1 MTTSVSTLCRP
12 PAASPESR
20 LHLHFLTC
28 AAATAACGT
37 APAQAVVVY
46 SGIVNLN
53 APATF
58 DGLYLNVITGEWWIT
73 QNFERTDWDL
83 CLFTMTGSTL
93 NFYHPDPLG
102 AMRYPGITTGNAGNL
117 TPGTEVG
124 SAGSFSISTG
134 PVVFGANAGNWQLNA
149 DNYFGFR
156 FVNEAGST
164 THYGW
169 GRLAVGASSAV
180 RTLVDYAYESEAGQ
194 PINVGAGM
202 VPEPR
207 HTQLLSALALGAV
220 GLLYRRNRRHGRPQ
234 PA

>member
-1 MTTSVSTLCRP
+1 MITSVSKLCRP
-12 PAASPESR
+12 PAASPGSR

-28 AAATAACGT
+28 AAATAAGGT

-53 APATF
+53 VPATF
-58 DGLYLNVITGEWWIT
+58 EGLYLNVVTGEWWT
-73 QNFERTDWDL
+73 SQDPAKPDWDL
-83 CLFTMTGSTL
+83 NLYTMSGSSL
-93 NFYHPDPLG
+93 NFFHPSGRG
-102 AMRYPGITTGNAGNL
+102 AMRYPGVTSGTAANL
-117 TPGTEVG
+117 APGTEVG
-124 SAGSFSISTG
+124 VSGSFDTSTSA
-134 PVVFGANAGNWQLNA
+134 VVFGANAGNWELNA

-169 GRLAVGASSAV
+169 GRLAVGATPTV
-180 RTLVDYAYESEAGQ
+180 RSLLDYAYESEAGQ
-194 PINVGAGM
+194 PINVGAGL

-220 GLLYRRNRRHGRPQ
+220 GLLYRRSRRNGRQ
-234 PA
+234 RSA

>member
-1 MTTSVSTLCRP
+1 MITSVASLCRP
-12 PAASPESR
+12 QTASPGSR

-28 AAATAACGT
+28 AATAAGAT
-37 APAQAVVVY
+37 APAHAVVVY

-58 DGLYLNVITGEWWIT
+58 DGLYLNVVTGEWWIS
-73 QNFERTDWDL
+73 QSFARTDWDL
-83 CLFTMTGSTL
+83 NLYTASSPNL
-93 NFYHPDPLG
+93 NFYQPDGRG
-102 AMRYPGITTGNAGNL
+102 AMRYPAVTSGTAANL
-117 TPGTEVG
+117 TPGTQVDA
-124 SAGSFSISTG
+124 SGSFDTSSG
-134 PVVFGANAGNWQLNA
+134 AVVFGSDAGNWQLNA

-156 FVNEAGST
+156 FLNEAGNT

-169 GRLAVGASSAV
+169 GRLAVGASSTA

-220 GLLYRRNRRHGRPQ
+220 GLLYRRSRRNDHQQRP
-234 PA
+234 